1 MPIILLNTDSNS
13 GVHNSSKYR
22 TSIFLKPGCTY
33 FIFIWWRK
41 ASTALHLLNESIH
54 SFSVVI
60 TMSYLELPSTKAL
73 RMRERQTNK
82 FQR

>member
-22 TSIFLKPGCTY
+22 TSIFLKPKCTY

-54 SFSVVI
+54 SFSERNYEPLGI
-60 TMSYLELPSTKAL
+60 TKHQSITYA
-73 RMRERQTNK
+73 REANK
-82 FQR
+82 